1 MKNKSFN
8 CKYRDHFLTDMTHSK
23 RQVNKLK
30 NTLTSEIVFQKKLR
44 ILSQKRSM
52 TPLRQES

>member
-52 TPLRQES
+52 TP